1 MMNPFQKNTFKN
13 HFIKKI
19 SILFIALISIN
30 IKAQIISE
38 DFESTSASIGTFP
51 TGWTTSDSDWTIN
64 DPTTGTPGNNGNNT
78 IVEVSGTSNESGNC
92 TNVYAIV
99 DSDGLGNGNTQNTD
113 LISPVL
119 DFSTYS
125 SLLLEFNHSYEVY
138 GNPVARVEA
147 SIDSGTTWTL
157 IHDYGTN
164 NNYGHQT
171 HNISSL
177 VGNSSV
183 QIRFHYEG
191 DYDWWWAIDDVVI
204 KQANSVDME
213 MSSLNIPDYGAPGT
227 SNVKGVVTNLGVNPI
242 TSFDIVWNDGSGPQ
256 SETINVNLGFNQSYN
271 FTHSTTIQTNS
282 LQTYNIDVEVVA
294 SGDPD
299 STNNSLSHTL
309 NVGSFLPFKK
319 VLFEDQTIGANDFG
333 FYSPRG
339 IVRLEEVMLTSSID
353 SIEIISVHGNT
364 GSGTSDAMYNMNYQS
379 SCFNNAF
386 VSANAWPQNI
396 IDRKTVANYGNVV
409 GASMAD
415 FNNYKNDFGYADI
428 DVYANYDS
436 SNRELNVSTD
446 LKFAISCSNLNLAL
460 VITEDSVHDDTDMG
474 YSQSNAYYLGNT
486 QMATTGVDFLTAGNP
501 VPPVLMYFKNVAR
514 AIIPSFIGSSSA
526 LPSALI
532 ADSTYNFTFPTYSV
546 PSEYDQSRLRAIV
559 LLIDPSN
566 GQVYNT
572 KGENVDAPATSTVG
586 IDNLSQFINF
596 TIFPNPAS
604 TIATLN
610 MEGII
615 GPDITLELYNLLGEL
630 VVSENYTTS
639 SDFRQDL
646 DISALNNGIYNVI
659 LVVDGSI
666 YSKKLQILNNNF

>member
-1 MMNPFQKNTFKN
+1 MNPFQKNTFKN

-256 SETINVNLGFNQSYN
+256 SETFNVNLGFNQSYN
-271 FTHSTTIQTNS
+271 FTHSTPIQTNS

-353 SIEIISVHGNT
+353 SIEIISVHGNM